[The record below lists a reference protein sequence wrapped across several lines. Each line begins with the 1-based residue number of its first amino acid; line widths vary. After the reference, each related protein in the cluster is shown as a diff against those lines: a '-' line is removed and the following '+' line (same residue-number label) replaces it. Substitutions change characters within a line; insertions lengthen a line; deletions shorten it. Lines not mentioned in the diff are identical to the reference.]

1 LKAKKLALTFS
12 LLVMLT
18 LLMSACG
25 ASATNTPAATTAAK
39 PAATTAAAT
48 QPGEKPNPFRVGL
61 IPNQAPDTVKTQ
73 YASFKAYLEKEL
85 AVPIE
90 LFVASDYA
98 GVVQAM
104 ASDKLDMALFGGVT
118 YVQAREQADIYPIV
132 TELDK
137 ATKSTKYTSVIIVP
151 ADSPVKTVAE
161 LKGKT
166 FAFGDISST
175 SGSLYP
181 KIMLDQAGLKVPQ
194 DLKEIKYTGGHDAT
208 ALAVA
213 NGSVDAGGVEER
225 ILDRLIDQGR
235 VDKTK
240 IRKIKQSDPIEGY
253 PWVVRSKLDK
263 DFVEKVT
270 NAFLNL
276 KDPEILKLRS
286 ADGYGRVAAKDY
298 EFVREQALKF
308 SLLTVKK

>member
-1 LKAKKLALTFS
+1 MKLKKVALIVI
-12 LLVMLT
+12 LLGLFT
-18 LLMSACG
+18 LLLNACG
-25 ASATNTPAATTAAK
+25 AAATNTPV
-39 PAATTAAAT
+39 ATTAAARAT
-48 QPGEKPNPFRVGL
+48 TVASSQPGEKPNPFRVGL

-73 YASFKAYLEKEL
+73 YASFKAYMEKEL
-85 AVPIE
+85 GIPIE

-118 YVQAREQADIYPIV
+118 YVQAKELADIYPIV

-151 ADSPVKTVAE
+151 ADSPAKTVAD

-194 DLKEIKYTGGHDAT
+194 DFKEIKYTGGHDAT

-240 IRKIKQSDPIEGY
+240 IRKLKQSDLIEGY
-253 PWVVRSKLDK
+253 PWVVRAKLDK
-263 DFVEKVT
+263 EFVEKVT
-270 NAFLNL
+270 TAFLNL

-286 ADGYGRVAAKDY
+286 ADGYGRVTTKDY

-308 SLLTVKK
+308 NLLTVKK